1 MNPFVSTRRVIRCV
15 AGGQC
20 AEGLNPTERVIKSRG
35 EGRGEEGGG
44 KSRALHS
51 DRLLI
56 RATDP
61 IAMADLRISPW
72 RTDPRLNSLFLEHPW
87 SRVAEFRDVYST
99 QSRLNIFDLGI
110 EGSKLVGDHS
120 CAH

>member
-35 EGRGEEGGG
+35 GGRGEEGGG

-51 DRLLI
+51 D
-56 RATDP
+56 P
-61 IAMADLRISPW
+61 VV
-72 RTDPRLNSLFLEHPW
+72 DPRDGSN
-87 SRVAEFRDVYST
+87 RD
-99 QSRLNIFDLGI
+99 G
-110 EGSKLVGDHS
+110 
-120 CAH
+120 